1 MQGQRRATD
10 DIDFALITPERLPRT
25 GHVFRTTIQQ
35 RTEMATRG
43 RQGVFSTAVEA
54 VAARYRLPEDWI
66 NDESAVYLY
75 DDAPDA
81 DIYLWQSWADVLFVY
96 LPTAEY
102 VFALKVT
109 AYRRKD
115 VADCK
120 SLADSLGITTAEQ
133 ARAVIDRYILPD
145 AQVFWEVP
153 KKLKRLFR

>member
-1 MQGQRRATD
+1 
-10 DIDFALITPERLPRT
+10 
-25 GHVFRTTIQQ
+25 
-35 RTEMATRG
+35 MATRG